1 MHAMLG
7 SCSQAMGDF
16 TGAITTVVAAEM
28 VLWLASF
35 CCGYGLEG
43 RNENKTEKK
52 KKCAVPFSFS
62 LSPPGQLR
70 NCQKLD
76 DAGRGK
82 KEIRVSGRSVIQ
94 ADVLSHSRADVVG
107 TTLSIFSLHVGL
119 FSARY
124 LAHSSCS
131 SDEEEAPCCRSGIG
145 HCVAALCAMELGP
158 VFPGVMFTRGQ

>member
-1 MHAMLG
+1 MR
-7 SCSQAMGDF
+7 CSFLFLSF
-16 TGAITTVVAAEM
+16 TTRT
-28 VLWLASF
+28 ASQ
-35 CCGYGLEG
+35 LSKVG
-43 RNENKTEKK
+43 RRR
-52 KKCAVPFSFS
+52 
-62 LSPPGQLR
+62 QR
-70 NCQKLD
+70 
-76 DAGRGK
+76 K

-158 VFPGVMFTRGQ
+158 VFPGIIVYTGTEVLSQSEGHGTPDDNHAIFFACLHNTQ